1 MTTAY
6 RDRKILNFSSLSL
19 GLFSEIIQG
28 GFKPSKQSFVF
39 LESHSECSYII
50 NLIPKNVL
58 KA

>member
-1 MTTAY
+1 MTATY
-6 RDRKILNFSSLSL
+6 RDWKILNFSSLSL

-39 LESHSECSYII
+39 LESCIECSYII

-58 KA
+58 KV